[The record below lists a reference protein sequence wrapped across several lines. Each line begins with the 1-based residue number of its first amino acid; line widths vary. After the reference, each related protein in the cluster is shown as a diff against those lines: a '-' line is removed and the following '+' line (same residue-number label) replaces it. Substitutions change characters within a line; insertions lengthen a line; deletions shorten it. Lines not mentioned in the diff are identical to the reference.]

1 MALPKQP
8 RAVITG
14 AGSGL
19 GRALSLEL
27 AGRGARLLLADIDEA
42 GLAITAKLTGAAGA
56 ETATVRCDVSSAA
69 EVEALAVSADERMGG
84 TDLVINNAGV
94 AVGGLVG
101 EIPLADWTWIMGV
114 NLWGVVHGCHS
125 FLPRMKRQKSGHVL
139 NIASTAGL
147 IHAPGMGPYNVTKA
161 GVVALSET
169 LAAELVDTG
178 VGVTVLCPTFFK
190 TNIFASSR
198 TTGEDAARAPV
209 DRLMA
214 RARIQADG
222 VARYAIDSVAAGR
235 LHALPHEDGRWLWRA
250 KRAAPG
256 FFSSTVL
263 GKGQRFLMK

>member
-1 MALPKQP
+1 MALPQQP

-42 GLAITAKLTGAAGA
+42 GLAATAQLTGAAGA
-56 ETATVRCDVSSAA
+56 ETATLRCDVASAA
-69 EVEALAVSADERMGG
+69 DVEALAAFADERMGG

-101 EIPLADWTWIMGV
+101 DVPLADWTWVMGV
-114 NLWGVVHGCHS
+114 NLWGVIHGCHS

-139 NIASTAGL
+139 NVASTAGL
-147 IHAPGMGPYNVTKA
+147 IFVPGLAPYNVTKA

-169 LAAELVDTG
+169 LAAELTDTG

-190 TNIFASSR
+190 TNIFASAR
-198 TTGEDAARAPV
+198 TTGEAVTNAPV
-209 DRLMA
+209 ERLMA
-214 RARIQADG
+214 RSRLQADG
-222 VARYAIDSVAAGR
+222 VARYAIDAVAAGR
-235 LHALPHEDGRWLWRA
+235 LHALPHEDGRWPWRA

-263 GKGQRFLMK
+263 GKGQRFLK

>member
-1 MALPKQP
+1 MALPKHP

-27 AGRGARLLLADIDEA
+27 AGRGARLLLADIDDA
-42 GLAITAKLTGAAGA
+42 GLAETARLTGAAGA
-56 ETATVRCDVSSAA
+56 ETATLRCNVAVAA
-69 EVEALAVSADERMGG
+69 EVEALAVAADERMGG
-84 TDLVINNAGV
+84 SDLVINNAGV

-101 EIPLADWTWIMGV
+101 EIPLTDWDWIMGV
-114 NLWGVVHGCHS
+114 NLWGVVYGCHS

-139 NIASTAGL
+139 NVASTAGL

-169 LAAELVDTG
+169 LAAELHGTG

-190 TNIFASSR
+190 TNIFKSSR
-198 TTGEDAARAPV
+198 STGEAAAKAPV
-209 DRLMA
+209 EKLMA
-214 RARIQADG
+214 RARLQADG
-222 VARYAIDSVAAGR
+222 VARYAIDSVDAGR

-263 GKGQRFLMK
+263 GNGQRFFK

>member
-1 MALPKQP
+1 MALPKHP

-42 GLAITAKLTGAAGA
+42 GLSETARLTSAAGA
-56 ETATVRCDVSSAA
+56 ETATARCDVASAA
-69 EVEALAVSADERMGG
+69 EVEALAASADERMGG
-84 TDLVINNAGV
+84 ADLVINNAGV

-114 NLWGVVHGCHS
+114 NLWGVVHGCHA
-125 FLPRMKRQKSGHVL
+125 FLPRMKRQKSGHLL
-139 NIASTAGL
+139 NVASTAGL
-147 IHAPGMGPYNVTKA
+147 IHAPGMAPYNVTKA

-169 LAAELVDTG
+169 LAAELYGTG

-190 TNIFASSR
+190 TNIFASARS
-198 TTGEDAARAPV
+198 TGEAAAKAPV
-209 DRLMA
+209 ERLMA
-214 RARIQADG
+214 RARLQADG
-222 VARYAIDSVAAGR
+222 VARYAIDSVDAGR

-250 KRAAPG
+250 KRAAPS
-256 FFSSTVL
+256 FFSATVL
-263 GKGQRFLMK
+263 GKGQQFLK

>member
-19 GRALSLEL
+19 GRALSHEL

-42 GLAITAKLTGAAGA
+42 GLAITAQLTGAAGA
-56 ETATVRCDVSSAA
+56 ETATARCDVAVAA
-69 EVEALAVSADERMGG
+69 EVEALAASADERMGG

-101 EIPLADWTWIMGV
+101 EVPLADWTWIMGV

-125 FLPRMKRQKSGHVL
+125 FVPRMKRQKSGHVL
-139 NIASTAGL
+139 NVASASGL
-147 IHAPGMGPYNVTKA
+147 IHAPGMGAYNVTKA

-169 LAAELVDTG
+169 LAAELHGTG

-198 TTGEDAARAPV
+198 SHGDAAKAPI

-214 RARIQADG
+214 RARLQADG
-222 VARYAIDSVAAGR
+222 VARYAIDAVAEGC
-235 LHALPHEDGRWLWRA
+235 LHALPHQDGRWLWRA

-256 FFSSTVL
+256 FFSTTVL
-263 GKGQRFLMK
+263 GQGQRFLK